1 MSDLR
6 KKGEVPLSPK
16 DRHSL
21 NVGTGNYNRFAP
33 LMPPPTKR
41 GRINSKRKL
50 DDDPSDN
57 TPKTPRLDANVVFS
71 QLKGSEDAV
80 AEIRQ
85 TFSDAFKVGESCYSA
100 NDGAMGEAFFKL
112 AKAVDLLID
121 NQEKILSTVVDAIGL
136 IDKSSQTHSYAAAA
150 GPKGNRS
157 HHRDSLQPAQEDN
170 PEVIKTKK
178 LRQAIAK
185 AEKSVTLFDLDLGPV
200 PVLNRETLSRKV
212 TILLHDRAKKEGV
225 YKGNPS
231 AAEEAM
237 DDILSCA
244 SIDIL
249 GKGSQPF
256 FNKKDTNDPRNGKM
270 CTVPIKLT
278 FKDKK
283 TRFQAELSL
292 KKMCK
297 VKCGT
302 PYPKKLRSIMD
313 GVVKDCKAS
322 KTGKFILAK
331 VDSERLVVTA
341 KARSDK
347 GWEDLDVS
355 VPIPTDILDPAEMA
369 AVSDEEVNDMM
380 NIS

>member
-1 MSDLR
+1 
-6 KKGEVPLSPK
+6 
-16 DRHSL
+16 
-21 NVGTGNYNRFAP
+21 
-33 LMPPPTKR
+33 MPPPTKR
-41 GRINSKRKL
+41 GRINSKRKF
-50 DDDPSDN
+50 DDDPTDI

-121 NQEKILSTVVDAIGL
+121 NQEKILSTVVDAMGM
-136 IDKSSQTHSYAAAA
+136 IDKSSRSTSYAAAVSSR
-150 GPKGNRS
+150 GNRS
-157 HHRDSLQPAQEDN
+157 HTRDSQQPVYETN
-170 PEVIKTKK
+170 PDEVKTKK
-178 LRQAIAK
+178 LRQAIVK

-212 TILLHDRAKKEGV
+212 TILLHDRAKREGI

-256 FNKKDTNDPRNGKM
+256 FNKKDTSDPRNGKM

-292 KKMCK
+292 KKMCG

-313 GVVKDCKAS
+313 TIVKDCKAI
-322 KTGKFILAK
+322 KTGVFILAK
-331 VDSERLVVTA
+331 VDAEKLVVTA

-347 GWEDLDVS
+347 GWEDLGVS
-355 VPIPTDILDPAEMA
+355 VPIPPDTLDQAEMA
-369 AVSDEEVNDMM
+369 AAMDEEVSDVN

>member
-1 MSDLR
+1 MKALTMSDLR
-6 KKGEVPLSPK
+6 KKGEIPLSPK

-21 NVGTGNYNRFAP
+21 NVGSGNYNRFAP

-41 GRINSKRKL
+41 GRINSKRKF
-50 DDDPSDN
+50 DDDPTDIA
-57 TPKTPRLDANVVFS
+57 PKTPRLDANVVFS

-85 TFSDAFKVGESCYSA
+85 TFADAFKVGESCYSA

-121 NQEKILSTVVDAIGL
+121 NQEKILSTVVDAMGM
-136 IDKSSQTHSYAAAA
+136 IDKSSRSTSYAAAA
-150 GPKGNRS
+150 SSKGNRA
-157 HHRDSLQPAQEDN
+157 HTRDSQQPAYEDN
-170 PEVIKTKK
+170 PDEVKTKK

-212 TILLHDRAKKEGV
+212 TILLHDRAKREGV

-256 FNKKDTNDPRNGKM
+256 FNKKDTSDPRNGKM

-278 FKDKK
+278 FK
-283 TRFQAELSL
+283 ELSL

-313 GVVKDCKAS
+313 TIVKDCKAIR
-322 KTGKFILAK
+322 TGTFILAK
-331 VDSERLVVTA
+331 VDSEKLVVTA

-355 VPIPTDILDPAEMA
+355 VPIPSDTLDPAEMA
-369 AVSDEEVNDMM
+369 AAMDEEVSDVN